1 MTVPVAN
8 SLGMT
13 EPYGAIFERPETG
26 SPAASAGI
34 AAGDVLTAING
45 TPLTNWR
52 DFATT
57 IAAISPGT
65 VIYLSTSRNGEPME
79 INLTLGSGSC
89 PRQRVGHSDTRCSA
103 PRASRQIDVTGFSP
117 SAAAGGGTRRPTSG

>member
-1 MTVPVAN
+1 MTVPVAD

-13 EPYGAIFERPETG
+13 VPYGAIFDRPETG
-26 SPAASAGI
+26 SPAATAGI
-34 AAGDVLTAING
+34 EAGDVITAING

-52 DFATT
+52 DLAT
-57 IAAISPGT
+57 IAAFSPGT

-89 PRQRVGHSDTRCSA
+89 ARKRGGRSIGTPTLVA
-103 PRASRQIDVTGFSP
+103 PDQGSRQMT
-117 SAAAGGGTRRPTSG
+117 